1 MVWTDGRRRADA
13 VLCRR
18 AESRPVQTYD
28 LSQTLAT
35 GMPVYPGTD
44 PVGVEPAATRDGDGY
59 RTTRLD
65 LDSHAGTHVDAPA
78 HLVDGPALGEF
89 PLDRFA
95 FDAALVDARDAGARE
110 AIGVDRFRAG
120 LAGDPEAVDIAVLA
134 TGWDSHWGTE
144 RYFDHP
150 YLTAAAAE
158 WLADRGLDLAVDTV
172 NPDPTPTD
180 DAVAADSDDLDEPDG
195 YPAHEAL
202 FERDRLIVENLRGL
216 GRLPPR
222 FELRAY
228 PLRFDGADASPVRAV
243 GVVSEGTR

>member
-1 MVWTDGRRRADA
+1 MTLHDCSHGI
-13 VLCRR
+13 
-18 AESRPVQTYD
+18 ETGMQTYPGD
-28 LSQTLAT
+28 PAVTLSPHAT
-35 GMPVYPGTD
+35 HD
-44 PVGVEPAATRDGDGY
+44 EDGY
-59 RTTRLD
+59 RVTEATMG
-65 LDSHAGTHVDAPA
+65 SHAGTHVDAPA